1 MNMTNV
7 IVFCLAA
14 FAIGAAGMY
23 AASCRVDAPR
33 RRERWIKFGFYFAIL
48 NGVLIAAACGP
59 VYFASLMVAILAVGA
74 RELWN
79 VLKTNNRDGFLG
91 RAAIWLS
98 YAVVA
103 AGLALFALLAKPKEA
118 IFIYLL
124 VALFDGFS
132 QIFGQLFGAHALAP
146 SISPG
151 KSIEG
156 AVGGAAAAALGAIL
170 LRPLVGADRGQSV
183 LICAVV
189 IAAGLS
195 GDLAASWIKRRSN
208 AKDFGSLI
216 PGHGGVLDRFDSFL
230 VAASVS
236 ILFLR
241 N

>member
-1 MNMTNV
+1 MRMNV

-14 FAIGAAGMY
+14 FAVGAVGMY
-23 AASCRVDAPR
+23 AAGGRVDARR
-33 RRERWIKFGFYFAIL
+33 RRERWIKFAFYFAIL
-48 NGVLIAAACGP
+48 NGVLFAAACGP
-59 VYFASLMVAILAVGA
+59 AYFAGLMLAILAVGVS
-74 RELWN
+74 ELWN
-79 VLKTNNRDGFLG
+79 VLQSNERDGVKG
-91 RAAIWLS
+91 RAAIWFG
-98 YAVVA
+98 YAILA
-103 AGLALFALLAKPKEA
+103 MGLLAFALLAKPVQS

-146 SISPG
+146 TISPA
-151 KSIEG
+151 KSMEG
-156 AVGGAAAAALGAIL
+156 ALGGAAAALLGAIL
-170 LRPLVGADRGQSV
+170 LGPLAGESRGRAV

-189 IAAGLS
+189 IAAGLC

-208 AKDFGSLI
+208 AKDFGRLI

-236 ILFLR
+236 LFLIR